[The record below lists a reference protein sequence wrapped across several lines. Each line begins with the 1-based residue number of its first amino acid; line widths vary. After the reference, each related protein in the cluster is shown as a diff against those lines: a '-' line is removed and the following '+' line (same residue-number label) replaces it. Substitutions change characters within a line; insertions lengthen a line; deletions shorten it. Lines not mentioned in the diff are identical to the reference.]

1 MGKRLTPFPTCTGE
15 VRKGEES
22 NPNPILT
29 TTPLGVWGEVRT
41 AGRAQS
47 EVRKSSRREGRSFLT
62 ARLKIQAGCRH
73 VDQARVMTAQIA
85 GATYGLPRSMGFAR

>member
-47 EVRKSSRREGRSFLT
+47 EVRKTVSNVGT
-62 ARLKIQAGCRH
+62 ALRGTLLKIQAGCRPL
-73 VDQARVMTAQIA
+73 VD
-85 GATYGLPRSMGFAR
+85 PRERS

>member
-1 MGKRLTPFPTCTGE
+1 MGRRLTPFPTCTGE

-41 AGRAQS
+41 AGTAQS
-47 EVRKSSRREGRSFLT
+47 GVRKPQSHEGT
-62 ARLKIQAGCRH
+62 YCQPPRLKIQAGCR
-73 VDQARVMTAQIA
+73 ACR
-85 GATYGLPRSMGFAR
+85 GGWL

>member
-1 MGKRLTPFPTCTGE
+1 MGKRLIPFPTCTAE

-41 AGRAQS
+41 AGRARS
-47 EVRKSSRREGRSFLT
+47 GVRKTRST
-62 ARLKIQAGCRH
+62 AGTGSHGSALKIQAGCRPAGP
-73 VDQARVMTAQIA
+73 VDR
-85 GATYGLPRSMGFAR
+85 PERP